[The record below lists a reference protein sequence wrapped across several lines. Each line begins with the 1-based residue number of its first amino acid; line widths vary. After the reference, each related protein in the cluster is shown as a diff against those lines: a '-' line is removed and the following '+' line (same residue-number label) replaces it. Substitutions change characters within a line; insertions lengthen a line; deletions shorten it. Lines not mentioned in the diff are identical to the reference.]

1 MGMASWS
8 CQSIVPVN
16 PRPEGTGSFRPEVS
30 TPLRWRPEPEP
41 ALCHLQTHAA
51 HTAQLPFHR
60 SSSSSFPEK
69 TKKSYPKRLWR
80 PSSVSS
86 VSSGESSSAFCLL
99 LRQDSPDSQTRR
111 ARKPKLRI
119 VLDTILV
126 SRHEL
131 GIFIVYPWV
140 FTGAVVGVPRA
151 RGVCFLNTIV
161 RWQFTNFTFPACRQV
176 EAEDGTGGKK
186 VTLAHVVWETY

>member
-1 MGMASWS
+1 MLRTLRS
-8 CQSIVPVN
+8 CHFTVVVVPVS
-16 PRPEGTGSFRPEVS
+16 PRRPKKAI
-30 TPLRWRPEPEP
+30 LRDCGVHLRYP
-41 ALCHLQTHAA
+41 A
-51 HTAQLPFHR
+51 
-60 SSSSSFPEK
+60 S
-69 TKKSYPKRLWR
+69 R
-80 PSSVSS
+80 PSHPQP
-86 VSSGESSSAFCLL
+86 SAFCLL

-119 VLDTILV
+119 ALDTILV

-176 EAEDGTGGKK
+176 EVEYGTGGKK